1 MLDLLLPQRC
11 LGCSRPGSHLCDW
24 CRATLPR
31 LRAPLCDRCGAPTA
45 WPVARCRECAGR
57 RLAFASARAAVA
69 YEGAARR
76 LATSWKERGLRRL
89 AELAADL
96 VAETVARPAA
106 SALVFVPP
114 DGDRSRRRGHDP
126 PAQLARELGER
137 WELRGPGRTR
147 AGPPARAPARAG
159 PRGAAPKR
167 GRRVRAPRQG
177 PADGRARRRR
187 LHERLDGRG
196 RRERPP
202 PRRRAKGRGRHLRAG
217 GSLPSEVA
225 NQGGFHATSG

>member
-11 LGCSRPGSHLCDW
+11 LGCSRPGSHLCER

-31 LRAPLCDRCGAPTA
+31 LRAPLCARCGAPTA
-45 WPVARCRECAGR
+45 WPVARCRECSGR

-89 AELAADL
+89 AVVAADL

-106 SALVFVPP
+106 SALVSVPP

-137 WELRGPGRTR
+137 WELPVLAALVRARPLARQRGLGLAERRRNVAGAFAPHARVPAAVALVDEVYTRGSTAAAAASALRR
-147 AGPPARAPARAG
+147 AGARRVEVVTFARAIRYPQR
-159 PRGAAPKR
+159 
-167 GRRVRAPRQG
+167 
-177 PADGRARRRR
+177 
-187 LHERLDGRG
+187 
-196 RRERPP
+196 
-202 PRRRAKGRGRHLRAG
+202 
-217 GSLPSEVA
+217 
-225 NQGGFHATSG
+225 